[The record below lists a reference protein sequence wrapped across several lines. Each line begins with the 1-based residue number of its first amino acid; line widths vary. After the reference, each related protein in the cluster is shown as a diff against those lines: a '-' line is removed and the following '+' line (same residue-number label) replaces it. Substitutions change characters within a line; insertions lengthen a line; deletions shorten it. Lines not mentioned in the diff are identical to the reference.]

1 MMEDAKADKTFYM
14 ACLPILK
21 KTECHVDAKKHEKA
35 KEIGM
40 AAVLKCLLDYEEQNE
55 ECE

>member
-1 MMEDAKADKTFYM
+1 MLEDAKADKTFYM